1 MIKKYIYPVLILSFV
16 SMVVLIILFRKEN
29 PVLNLKE
36 RKGTIALSSEWI
48 NTKAAIEGLLSDVRK
63 NPDNLKA
70 KLHLAEAYIQEA
82 RVTGDHAYYD
92 NAALQLL
99 NTVINKDHNNFEAL
113 CCKATVLLSQHHF
126 SEGLTVAQ
134 QAKELNPYNG
144 FVYGLLCDANVEL
157 GHYEEA
163 VKMADK
169 MVSIRPDLKSY
180 ARVSY
185 LREIYGDMKGAI
197 EAMKL
202 AVSAGFPGLEQTAWT
217 RVNLGHLYE
226 NTGDLIHA
234 EGQYSMALSERPEYA
249 FALAGM
255 ASIEKAKGNYK
266 QAIAYLEK
274 AKNSIKEFSFNDQ
287 LTDLYALNKDLKK
300 SYESAQYVVQI
311 LSPQTDT
318 KDDTHGHYADKELAY
333 AYLKT
338 YQYNLALDHALK
350 EFERRPDNIDVIETV
365 AWVRYKR
372 GEYKEANDLIK
383 NALRTHSQNP
393 VLLCR
398 AGLIKIK
405 AGNKEEG
412 IALIN
417 KAVGL
422 NPFLDKDLTAQSK
435 PYLVSN

>member
-1 MIKKYIYPVLILSFV
+1 MKKYIYPVLVLSFIFV
-16 SMVVLIILFRKEN
+16 IVLIVVFRKEN
-29 PVLNLKE
+29 PVLNLKA

-48 NTKAAIEGLLSDVRK
+48 NTKAAIEGLLAQIRS
-63 NPDNLKA
+63 NPDNMKA

-82 RVTGDHAYYD
+82 RITGDHQYYD

-99 NTVINKDHNNFEAL
+99 NTVISKDHNNFEAL

-126 SEGLTVAQ
+126 SEGLTVAER
-134 QAKELNPYNG
+134 AKELNPYNA

-157 GHYEEA
+157 GHYEQA
-163 VKMADK
+163 VAMTDK

-185 LREIYGDMKGAI
+185 LREIFGDMKGAI

-217 RVNLGHLYE
+217 RINLGHLYE
-226 NTGDLIHA
+226 NTGDLVHA
-234 EGQYSMALSERPEYA
+234 EEQYSLALGERPNYA

-255 ASIEKAKGNYK
+255 ASIEKAKGNYDK
-266 QAIAYLEK
+266 AIQYLEK
-274 AKNSIKEFSFNDQ
+274 AKTCIKEFSFNDQ
-287 LTDLYALNKDLKK
+287 LTDLYALHHETEK
-300 SYESAQYVVQI
+300 SYASAKEVVEM
-311 LSPQTDT
+311 LSPQSSSE
-318 KDDTHGHYADKELAY
+318 KEGHGHYADKELAY
-333 AYLKT
+333 AYLKI
-338 YQYNLALDHALK
+338 YDYNQALEHALK
-350 EFERRPDNIDVIETV
+350 EFERRPDNIDVIETL

-372 GEYKEANDLIK
+372 GEYKEANSLIK
-383 NALRTHSQNP
+383 NALRTKSQNP

-398 AGLIKIK
+398 AGLIEIK
-405 AGNKEEG
+405 AGEKQSG
-412 IALIN
+412 MALVN
-417 KAVGL
+417 KAVNL